1 MRLCGLRRVVGVGI
15 VSVEE
20 PRHRLT
26 QINTDGYRLVRLS
39 AQAVRKKNIEKVFDS
54 VKNTLSLIM
63 WFVKNEFCIID
74 NLIFCLMNS

>member
-1 MRLCGLRRVVGVGI
+1 MRLCGLRRVINVGI

-26 QINTDGYRLVRLS
+26 QINTDGYRLMCLS
-39 AQAVRKKNIEKVFDS
+39 AQSMVKKNIEKVFDS
-54 VKNTLSLIM
+54 MKNTLSLIM
-63 WFVKNEFCIID
+63 WFVKNEFCIVD